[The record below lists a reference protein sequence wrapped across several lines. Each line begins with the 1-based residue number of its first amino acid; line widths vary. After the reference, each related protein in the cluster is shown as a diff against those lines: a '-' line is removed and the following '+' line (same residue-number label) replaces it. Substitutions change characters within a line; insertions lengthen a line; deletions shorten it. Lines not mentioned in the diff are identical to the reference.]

1 MVSRSALVVAIAGTV
16 LLSGCATKNWVRD
29 MMGKQQVDTDSK
41 IGEQKVRVEGMGFRV
56 AKVEEDTAKIGE
68 RAEAAHTRVDAVDT
82 RLTRLWTNRN
92 VRQTADKV
100 DIMFGFD
107 KWNLDDGAQTA
118 LLGLVK
124 ELQSNR
130 NLTVDLT
137 GYTDPRGGVPYNVG
151 LSQRR
156 VESVRRFL
164 VSKGVELPR
173 IQSIGFGIAD
183 EQAPD
188 AQKRRVTVQLMT
200 PTE

>member
-1 MVSRSALVVAIAGTV
+1 MVSRSALVVVIAGAV

-29 MMGKQQVDTDSK
+29 MMGKQQADTDTK

-68 RAEAAHTRVDAVDT
+68 RAEAAHTRVEAVDT

-92 VRQTADKV
+92 VRQIADKV
-100 DIMFGFD
+100 DVRFGFD

-137 GYTDPRGGVPYNVG
+137 GYTDPKGGVPYNIG
-151 LSQRR
+151 LSMRR

-164 VSKGVELPR
+164 VSKDVELPR
-173 IQSIGFGIAD
+173 MQSIGF
-183 EQAPD
+183 
-188 AQKRRVTVQLMT
+188 
-200 PTE
+200 

>member
-16 LLSGCATKNWVRD
+16 LLSGCATKNWVRE